1 MEISDVRRRVTETV
15 ERAKRSAGE
24 RRARADEAARDYATF
39 LDSLAVP
46 LVRQVANVLKVQGY
60 LFGVFTP
67 SGSVRLASEKSA
79 DDYIEIARDW
89 ERANRITVRDDLRQH
104 LEECLDKLRAHT
116 ERLAQ
121 YEGWRELLLA
131 NPEQR
136 VALDIEDW
144 LFFFGRI

>member
-39 LDSLAVP
+39 LDALAVP

-79 DDYIEIARDW
+79 DDYIEIALDTSGDQPVVLGHSRRARGGHIVESEQPIGGPAIGSVTEEQVLAFLLKELEPLV
-89 ERANRITVRDDLRQH
+89 ER
-104 LEECLDKLRAHT
+104 
-116 ERLAQ
+116 
-121 YEGWRELLLA
+121 
-131 NPEQR
+131 
-136 VALDIEDW
+136 
-144 LFFFGRI
+144 

>member
-24 RRARADEAARDYATF
+24 RRARSDEAARDYATF

-79 DDYIEIARDW
+79 DDYIEIALDTSGDQPVVLGHSRRARGGHVVEH
-89 ERANRITVRDDLRQH
+89 ERQIGEAVREVTEEQVLAFL
-104 LEECLDKLRAHT
+104 LEELGPLV
-116 ERLAQ
+116 ER
-121 YEGWRELLLA
+121 
-131 NPEQR
+131 
-136 VALDIEDW
+136 
-144 LFFFGRI
+144 

>member
-1 MEISDVRRRVTETV
+1 MEISDVRRHVTETV

-79 DDYIEIARDW
+79 DDYIEIALDTSGDQPVVLGHSRRARGGHIVENEQPIGGPAIGSVTEEQVLAFLLKELEPLV
-89 ERANRITVRDDLRQH
+89 ER
-104 LEECLDKLRAHT
+104 
-116 ERLAQ
+116 
-121 YEGWRELLLA
+121 
-131 NPEQR
+131 
-136 VALDIEDW
+136 
-144 LFFFGRI
+144 

>member
-79 DDYIEIARDW
+79 DDYIEISLDTSGDQPVVLGHSRRARGGHIVESEQPIGGPAIGSVTEEQVLAFLLKELEPLV
-89 ERANRITVRDDLRQH
+89 ER
-104 LEECLDKLRAHT
+104 
-116 ERLAQ
+116 
-121 YEGWRELLLA
+121 
-131 NPEQR
+131 
-136 VALDIEDW
+136 
-144 LFFFGRI
+144 

>member
-1 MEISDVRRRVTETV
+1 MEISDVRRRVSETV

-24 RRARADEAARDYATF
+24 RRARADEAARDYVTF

-79 DDYIEIARDW
+79 DDYIEISLDTSGDQPVVLGHSRRARGGHIVENEQPIGGPAIGSVTEEQVLAFLLTELEPLV
-89 ERANRITVRDDLRQH
+89 ER
-104 LEECLDKLRAHT
+104 
-116 ERLAQ
+116 
-121 YEGWRELLLA
+121 
-131 NPEQR
+131 
-136 VALDIEDW
+136 
-144 LFFFGRI
+144 

>member
-24 RRARADEAARDYATF
+24 RRVRSDEAARDYATF

-46 LVRQVANVLKVQGY
+46 LVRQVANVLKVHGY

-79 DDYIEIARDW
+79 DEYIEIALDTSGEQPVVLGHSRRARGGHIVEN
-89 ERANRITVRDDLRQH
+89 ERPIGGPAIGSVTEEQVLTFL
-104 LEECLDKLRAHT
+104 LEQLEPLV
-116 ERLAQ
+116 ER
-121 YEGWRELLLA
+121 
-131 NPEQR
+131 
-136 VALDIEDW
+136 
-144 LFFFGRI
+144 